1 MRVAVVA
8 ASLDILGGQ
17 GVQARALVRSLRE
30 DGVDATLI
38 PINPRFPVGAR
49 WIRRVPYARTVL
61 NELLYVPGLSR
72 LAMYDVVHV
81 FSASYASF
89 LLAPLPAMLAG
100 HLLNKRVVL
109 HYHSGEAQ
117 DHLAKWGV
125 LVHPWLRL
133 ADEIVVPS
141 VYLRDVF
148 ATFGHRVRVIPNVVD
163 LGVFDYRERRPLR
176 PRLLST
182 RNLERYYRIDVIIE
196 AFARYRAICSD
207 LTLTIAGYGSEEPR
221 LRAMAAQLTNGG
233 VRFLGKVSPEWMPKL
248 YADSDIY
255 LNASEVDNQPVSIL
269 EAFASGLPVISTPA
283 GDIPSM
289 VRHGETG
296 LIVPPEAPLAMARA
310 IADTLNRPER
320 ALQMAEQA
328 HKELE
333 KYTWSAVRDEWR
345 TVYAGSRFEGAGAG
359 VPVHGSGFAGPE
371 RRTRNRAASEPRTR
385 HAEPGTT

>member
-17 GVQARALVRSLRE
+17 GVQAQALVRSLRE
-30 DGVDATLI
+30 DGVDAALI
-38 PINPRFPVGAR
+38 PINPRFPFGAR
-49 WIRRVPYARTVL
+49 WMRRVPYARTVL

-89 LLAPLPAMLAG
+89 LLAPVPAMLAAR
-100 HLLNKRVVL
+100 LFNKRVVL

-117 DHLAKWGV
+117 DHLATWGA

-148 ATFGHRVRVIPNVVD
+148 AKHGYHARVIPNVVNLD
-163 LGVFDYRERRPLR
+163 VFDYRERRPLR

-182 RNLERYYRIDVIIE
+182 RNLEKYYRVDLIIE

-207 LTLTIAGYGSEEPR
+207 ATLTIAGYGSEEPR
-221 LRAMAAQLTNGG
+221 LRAMAAQMTNGG
-233 VRFLGKVSPEWMPKL
+233 VRFLGKVSPDWMPKL

-296 LIVPPEAPLAMARA
+296 LLVPPEAPLAMARA
-310 IADTLNRPER
+310 IAETLNRPER

-328 HKELE
+328 HSELTR
-333 KYTWSAVRDEWR
+333 YTWPAVRTVWR
-345 TVYAGSRFEGAGAG
+345 GVYSGSRLKMLGSG
-359 VPVHGSGFAGPE
+359 VPGRGSAFRGPE
-371 RRTRNRAASEPRTR
+371 RRTKTRVPSESSTHHPAART
-385 HAEPGTT
+385 T

>member
-1 MRVAVVA
+1 M
-8 ASLDILGGQ
+8 
-17 GVQARALVRSLRE
+17 
-30 DGVDATLI
+30 
-38 PINPRFPVGAR
+38 
-49 WIRRVPYARTVL
+49 RRVPYARTVL
-61 NELLYVPGLSR
+61 NELLYLPGLSR

-89 LLAPLPAMLAG
+89 LLAPVPAMLAAR
-100 HLLNKRVVL
+100 LFNKRVVL

-117 DHLAKWGV
+117 DHLATWGA
-125 LVHPWLRL
+125 LVHPWLKL

-141 VYLRDVF
+141 VYLSDVF
-148 ATFGHRVRVIPNVVD
+148 ATFGYRARVIPNVVD
-163 LGVFDYRERRPLR
+163 LAVFDYRERRPLR

-207 LTLTIAGYGSEEPR
+207 ATLTIAGYGSEEPR
-221 LRAMAAQLTNGG
+221 LRALAAQLTDGG
-233 VRFLGKVSPEWMPKL
+233 VRFLGKVSPDWMPKL

-269 EAFASGLPVISTPA
+269 EAFASGLPVISTPT

-296 LIVPPEAPLAMARA
+296 LIVPPEAPHAMARA

-320 ALQMAEQA
+320 ARQMAEQA
-328 HKELE
+328 HTELE
-333 KYTWSAVRDEWR
+333 RYSWRAVRESWR
-345 TVYAGSRFEGAGAG
+345 AVYSGSRFG
-359 VPVHGSGFAGPE
+359 VLGSGLRVRGSGFTGPAYMGHE
-371 RRTRNRAASEPRTR
+371 RRTGLERRARKRAGSEARAQHP
-385 HAEPGTT
+385 EPKTT

>member
-17 GVQARALVRSLRE
+17 GVQAQALVHGLRA
-30 DGVDATLI
+30 DGIDAAFV
-38 PINPRFPVGAR
+38 PINPRFPAGVR
-49 WIRRVPYARTVL
+49 WARRVPYVRTLL
-61 NELLYVPGLSR
+61 NQLLYVPGLSR
-72 LAMYDVVHV
+72 LAAYDVAHV

-89 LLAPLPAMLAG
+89 LLAPVPAMLAAR
-100 HLLNKRVVL
+100 LFNKRIVL

-117 DHLAKWGV
+117 DHLANWGR

-148 ATFGHRVRVIPNVVD
+148 ARFGYRARVIPNVVD
-163 LGVFDYRERRPLR
+163 LAVFDYRERRPLR

-182 RNLERYYRIDVIIE
+182 RNLEKYYRVDVIVE
-196 AFARYRAICSD
+196 AFARFQAIHPGAS
-207 LTLTIAGYGSEEPR
+207 LTIAGYGSEEPR
-221 LRAMAAQLTNGG
+221 LRAMAAQLTKGG
-233 VRFLGKVSPEWMPKL
+233 VRFLGKVAPEWMPKL

-289 VRHGETG
+289 VRPGQTG
-296 LIVPPEAPLAMARA
+296 LLVPPEAPLAMARA
-310 IADTLNRPER
+310 IAETLNRSDR
-320 ALQMAEQA
+320 ARHMAEQA
-328 HKELE
+328 HGELE
-333 KYTWSAVRDEWR
+333 RYTWKAVRESWMGA
-345 TVYAGSRFEGAGAG
+345 YSGARFKAAR
-359 VPVHGSGFAGPE
+359 SGPGPE
-371 RRTRNRAASEPRTR
+371 PGPR
-385 HAEPGTT
+385 HPQPGPA